1 MKHYITP
8 DNKLFGFDDTQTH
21 LIPSNAKLIPDSYAM
36 DQIPFLEI
44 VNDQIVFNQTAY
56 DDIRTMREQKI
67 NARNSAIAKL
77 TALGLSEDEI
87 SSLGV

>member
-1 MKHYITP
+1 
-8 DNKLFGFDDTQTH
+8 
-21 LIPSNAKLIPDSYAM
+21 M

-56 DDIRTMREQKI
+56 DDVRTMREQKI